1 MTTNYT
7 AIFKFKEI
15 LNNQAL
21 VGLLVADNEF
31 HDFFMTNSEIDSNIE
46 KFGKHPELIKAKYA
60 LSACA
65 VNVS

>member
-31 HDFFMTNSEIDSNIE
+31 HDFFMTVSEIDSNIE
-46 KFGKHPELIKAKYA
+46 KFGKHPELIKAKET
-60 LSACA
+60 LSTRLAD
-65 VNVS
+65 VS